1 MADSDFSGLRA
12 AVDRELAPLR
22 RAFESQ
28 EPPMSTE
35 ADIVPER
42 LWCTACGTVTR
53 DRVCDCN
60 DYPEGHE
67 MRREP
72 HFVNYADQIN
82 SDFME
87 CRKELLEAQ
96 AEITKLRAERDAAA
110 RDKET
115 LRKAITDYMSGD
127 YEGPHK
133 KRAGGPREKCPHGHH
148 YWEDCSSCIDAHFEG
163 ALSLIATD
171 QKGGAT

>member
-1 MADSDFSGLRA
+1 
-12 AVDRELAPLR
+12 
-22 RAFESQ
+22 
-28 EPPMSTE
+28 MSTE

-42 LWCTACGTVTR
+42 LWCTACGAVTR
-53 DRVCDCN
+53 DRICDCN

-72 HFVNYADQIN
+72 HFVNYADQVN

-110 RDKET
+110 RDMRERCAKVAEDLT
-115 LRKAITDYMSGD
+115 MGMTNHPAAIARTI
-127 YEGPHK
+127 
-133 KRAGGPREKCPHGHH
+133 RALPDTP
-148 YWEDCSSCIDAHFEG
+148 AV
-163 ALSLIATD
+163 IATSGKD
-171 QKGGAT
+171 AT